1 MAPILGTLAA
11 MLISMFMV
19 VGFTAWAKMGVANIR
34 IAATAGQLV
43 IVAKGT
49 QQYVQDNSASL
60 VGSAT
65 STTPVTVSVAT
76 LKSAG
81 YLPAA
86 LQAVNPFGQTWQ
98 AQVLQP
104 TAGNLEVL
112 VTSTGGTA
120 ISDPKQLVQI
130 AAQAGAQGGYVPY
143 ANQLGDSTMS
153 ASNAVGAFGGW
164 SRAIAPFS
172 NPGSGHLAA
181 LIAFGGSATNNAYL
195 YRVAV
200 AGQPQLNAMQTALS
214 MSGNDI
220 TSANNVNAANVTAGG
235 TVSGGTVNA
244 AGAVNAGGSVTASSN
259 VNAAG
264 SVTAGGTMSAA
275 GSRFNVDAAG
285 RIGTSGYSPA
295 DLPGG
300 WGGGIST
307 SDIYSHASIGAGT
320 GGAVTTSMTS
330 SGDLMAGSGQFR
342 VTSNGVVNL
351 GAQGSSGAGCAITNG
366 SSAITSDTAGV
377 LLTCQSGVWRPVGG
391 RQQKQQF
398 YTATDGGVIPNPG
411 CPPTATAQ
419 ITVTAMNIYINPTA
433 AASYTA
439 SPGSWPWIVYIRDGA
454 NVPIP
459 GGLAQVETYC
469 AYP

>member
-1 MAPILGTLAA
+1 MAPIIGTLAA
-11 MLISMFMV
+11 MLISLLTV

-43 IVAKGT
+43 IVAKAT

-60 VGSAT
+60 ATSAT
-65 STTPVTVSVAT
+65 SATPVTLSVAT

-81 YLPAA
+81 YLPAG
-86 LQAVNPFGQTWQ
+86 LQSVNPYGQTWQ

-104 TAGNLEVL
+104 SAGQLEVL

-143 ANQLGDSTMS
+143 AGQLGDASMS

-164 SRAIAPFS
+164 SRAVAPFS

-181 LIAFGGSATNNAYL
+181 LIAFGGPATNNSYL

-200 AGQPQLNAMQTALS
+200 AGQPQLNTMQTSLS

-220 TSANNVNAANVTAGG
+220 NAANSVNATTVTASS
-235 TVSGGTVNA
+235 TVSAGTVNA
-244 AGAVNAGGSVTASSN
+244 SGAVSAGGSMNASGN
-259 VNAAG
+259 
-264 SVTAGGTMSAA
+264 VTAGGTMSAA
-275 GSRFNVDAAG
+275 GGRFNVDSSG
-285 RIGTSGYSPA
+285 RIGTAGYA
-295 DLPGG
+295 AGDLPPG
-300 WGGGIST
+300 WGGGVST
-307 SDIYSHASIGAGT
+307 SDVYSHATVAAGT
-320 GGAVTTSMTS
+320 GGGIASYLN
-330 SGDLMAGSGQFR
+330 SGGELMAGSGQFR
-342 VTSNGVVNL
+342 VTSTGVVNL
-351 GAQGSSGAGCAITNG
+351 GAQGSAGAGCSISNG

-377 LLTCQSGVWRPVGG
+377 LLACVGGVWRPVGG

-398 YTATDGGVIPNPG
+398 YTTTDGGVIPNPG
-411 CPPTATAQ
+411 CPATATAQ
-419 ITVTAMNIYINPTA
+419 IIVTPMNIYIDNTA
-433 AASYTA
+433 VASYTA
-439 SPGSWPWIVYIRDGA
+439 SGAGPWTVFIRDGA
-454 NVPIP
+454 NVAIA
-459 GGLAQVETYC
+459 GATAQVETYC